1 MRHQLAVW
9 SAAAVTVFLMCQS
22 LDGTIQLAVA
32 ALGVLWL
39 VIPHQRLAAAAAS
52 AAIVVVLLDRQWGQC
67 GERYEQLVAFRLA
80 AALAVVEATGVWIKR
95 SPTRAALAR
104 TRAALVVLA
113 GAAIARGL
121 ALLPVMDTAQH
132 GGFLVELV
140 TRHRVA
146 EANVGAPL
154 DDSLPVWL
162 ATLVGFPM
170 LVSAGVATVAG
181 ALLLGPVA
189 ITARRWPLA
198 MAVVMVLVTRAAAW
212 IWSVVGGDPADLGAE
227 TVLWLTW
234 GVIVAAAVR
243 RDIRYPAPP
252 V

>member
-9 SAAAVTVFLMCQS
+9 SAAAVTVFLMCGS
-22 LDGTIQLAVA
+22 LDGTVQLAVA
-32 ALGVLWL
+32 VLGVLWL
-39 VIPHQRLAAAAAS
+39 VVPHQRLAAAAAV
-52 AAIVVVLLDRQWGQC
+52 AAVAVVVLDRQWGQC
-67 GERYEQLVAFRLA
+67 GEKYEYLVALRLA
-80 AALAVVEATGVWIKR
+80 AALALVEATGVWIKR
-95 SPTRAALAR
+95 SPTQAARAR

-113 GAAIARGL
+113 AAAIARGL
-121 ALLPVMDTAQH
+121 ALVPIVDAAQQ
-132 GGFLVELV
+132 GGLLVELV
-140 TRHRVA
+140 TRERLA
-146 EANVGAPL
+146 AANIGAPL
-154 DDSLPVWL
+154 DDRLPVWL

-198 MAVVMVLVTRAAAW
+198 MALVMVLFTRAAAW
-212 IWSVVGGDPADLGAE
+212 IWSVVGGDPTDLGAE